1 MKRETITV
9 NKIFMAVFGLTGAT
23 SLVLAFTHGMLHH
36 MLIAL
41 VCAIFYL
48 ALKGENK
55 RLNEQ
60 D

>member
-9 NKIFMAVFGLTGAT
+9 NKIFMVVFGLTGAT
-23 SLVLAFTHGMLHH
+23 SLVLAFIYGMLHH
-36 MLIAL
+36 MLIAG
-41 VCAIFYL
+41 VCAIMYL